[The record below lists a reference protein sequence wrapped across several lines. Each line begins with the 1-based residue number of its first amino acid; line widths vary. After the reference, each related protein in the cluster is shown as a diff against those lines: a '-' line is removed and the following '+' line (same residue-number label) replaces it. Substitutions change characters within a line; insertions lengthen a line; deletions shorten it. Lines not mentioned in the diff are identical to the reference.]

1 MSHNSPSADISGSTS
16 AAGALVSLTSFV
28 VAFFSES
35 HIWLQNLGLL
45 VSVTAGAI
53 GILAFLYK
61 FFTFAKSI
69 FDKK

>member
-1 MSHNSPSADISGSTS
+1 MSNHAPSTDISGSTS

-45 VSVTAGAI
+45 VSVTAGTI
-53 GILAFLYK
+53 GIMAFLYK
-61 FFTFAKSI
+61 FATWVQAFF
-69 FDKK
+69 KK